1 VVDHR
6 PDHRPPGEAEL
17 REEASPE
24 GDHEGEDARSSDL
37 PVDSDVPEQT
47 RASARLRAHHVLR
60 DRWDIL
66 LVIAAGGSLGSLA
79 RWALTTT
86 FPYEQGGFAWA
97 TAVENV
103 TGAFVLGVLMVFI
116 LDVWPTTRY
125 ARPFLGV
132 GVLGGY
138 TTFSTYMLDTRVM
151 LAEGHVPAALAYLF
165 GTLVTGL
172 LAVWLGVL
180 SARTV
185 VAAVERGHRRRH
197 ADGARAAEDPASPT
211 EPPRDRTHDSR
222 ARSTR

>member
-1 VVDHR
+1 MADHR
-6 PDHRPPGEAEL
+6 PAHSPPGEADL
-17 REEASPE
+17 REEESAE
-24 GDHEGEDARSSDL
+24 GNHGGEDAQSSDL
-37 PVDSDVPEQT
+37 PVDSDVPEQSHT
-47 RASARLRAHHVLR
+47 ASRRRAHHVLR

-66 LVIAAGGSLGSLA
+66 LVIAAGGGLGSLA

-86 FPYEQGGFAWA
+86 IPYEHGDFAWA
-97 TAVENV
+97 TAMENV

-138 TTFSTYMLDTRVM
+138 TTFSTYMLDTRMM
-151 LAEGHVPAALAYLF
+151 LAEGNVPAALGYLF

-172 LAVWLGVL
+172 LAVWAGVL
-180 SARTV
+180 SARTM
-185 VAAVERGHRRRH
+185 VAAVERRHRRRR
-197 ADGARAAEDPASPT
+197 ATRSRAAGDPASPMEPHHDPT
-211 EPPRDRTHDSR
+211 HEPP

>member
-6 PDHRPPGEAEL
+6 PDHGPPGEADV
-17 REEASPE
+17 REEASAE
-24 GDHEGEDARSSDL
+24 GDREGEDARSSDL
-37 PVDSDVPEQT
+37 PVDSDVPERP
-47 RASARLRAHHVLR
+47 RAAALRAHHVLR

-79 RWALTTT
+79 RWALTST
-86 FPYEQGGFAWA
+86 FSYEQGGFAWA

-103 TGAFVLGVLMVFI
+103 TGAFVLGILMVFV

-138 TTFSTYMLDTRVM
+138 TTFSTYMLDTRMM

-180 SARTV
+180 SARTM
-185 VAAVERGHRRRH
+185 VAAIERGHRRRNV
-197 ADGARAAEDPASPT
+197 DLARAAEDPASTT
-211 EPPRDRTHDSR
+211 EPPHDPTHESP